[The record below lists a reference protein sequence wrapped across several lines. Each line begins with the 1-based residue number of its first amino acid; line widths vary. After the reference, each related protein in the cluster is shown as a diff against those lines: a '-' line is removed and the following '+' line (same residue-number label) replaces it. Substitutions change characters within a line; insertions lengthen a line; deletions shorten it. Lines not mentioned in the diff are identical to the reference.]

1 MKRFLLEEVDGD
13 AIDRE
18 GKIPPR
24 VVEGLAKMGAFG
36 MKIPKEYGGLG
47 FTQREYAEVIKLIS
61 TWDGNLIALV
71 SAHQSIGVPQPLKLF
86 GTKEQKEKYFPR
98 LARGAV
104 SAFAL
109 TEADVGS
116 DPANLSTTAARTPEG
131 DYVLNGEKLWCT
143 NGTIAELFVV
153 MARHPDTK
161 KISAFIVEKEWPGV
175 EVVLR
180 CHFMGLKAIE
190 NGVIR
195 FTNVRVPK
203 ENLLW
208 EEGRGLK
215 LALVTL
221 NTGRLTLPAT
231 CAASAKRCLE
241 ICREWGNERVQW
253 GQPIGRHDA
262 IAQILAEMAAT
273 AFAMEAVCDL
283 ACGLADKGDR
293 DIRLEAAVA
302 KMWNTE
308 EGWTIVDR
316 TLQVRGG
323 RGYETADS
331 LRARGEPGIPVERM
345 MRDFRINLIFE
356 GSSEIMRLFIAREAL
371 DRHLSV
377 AGEPGRSEAALSK
390 KLAALPGVLGFYAR
404 WYPGRLVG
412 RGQLPR
418 FREFGPLARH
428 VRYIERA
435 TRRLSRAIFHMMARH
450 GPKLEKRQALLFR
463 AVDIGADLFA
473 MSAAACRAQAMR
485 RAKDPEAP
493 RAVGARGRLL
503 PHDAPPDRAALR
515 RDPLERRR
523 PQVQDRPAPPR
534 GRAPLA
540 GAGPGPDGGPGE
552 VRRRGRF
559 AGEPEKSSRLSESS
573 LGRQLCD
580 EAGGRGLQPG
590 GFPFRG
596 RRGGEGTFSGG
607 DAPISVIVLL
617 SSETDRKVKVTE
629 PMRIESPSSSVVGAG
644 DALAPHVG
652 AVLAV
657 EVLDRRGAARDHDAR
672 MPPRDAFGGDAD
684 AGQRVAAEDRFSFR
698 DGNDAVVPDQSPG
711 GGLLVLAA
719 LAGTSLAFPANE

>member
-1 MKRFLLEEVDGD
+1 MGERKRHLRPVSEAEARRVAEEARETEWQAPSFLKEIFLGNLRLDLIHPFPEPPPERPEFRAFYDRMRRFLLEEVDGD

-86 GTKEQKEKYFPR
+86 GTKEQKQKYFPR

-116 DPANLSTTAARTPEG
+116 DPANLSTTAARAPEG

-231 CAASAKRCLE
+231 CAAIAKRCLE
-241 ICREWGNERVQW
+241 ICRTWGNERVQW
-253 GQPIGRHDA
+253 GQPVGRHDA

-273 AFAMEAVCDL
+273 AFAMEAVADL

-316 TLQVRGG
+316 TVQVRGG

-331 LRARGEPGIPVERM
+331 LKARGEPAIPVERM
-345 MRDFRINLIFE
+345 MRDYRINLIFE

-377 AGEPGRSEAALSK
+377 AGNLVDPKLSLSK
-390 KLAALPGVLGFYAR
+390 KLSALPRVMGFYAR

-450 GPKLEKRQALLFR
+450 GPRLEKRQALLFR

-485 RAKDPEAP
+485 RAKEPEAR
-493 RAVGARGRLL
+493 RAVELADIFCRMMRRRIAERFAAIRSNDDVRKYRTARRLL
-503 PHDAPPDRAALR
+503 EGEHLWLEEGLVPSGE
-515 RDPLERRR
+515 LER
-523 PQVQDRPAPPR
+523 
-534 GRAPLA
+534 
-540 GAGPGPDGGPGE
+540 
-552 VRRRGRF
+552 F
-559 AGEPEKSSRLSESS
+559 AATAMA
-573 LGRQLCD
+573 D
-580 EAGGRGLQPG
+580 EQKQK
-590 GFPFRG
+590 
-596 RRGGEGTFSGG
+596 E
-607 DAPISVIVLL
+607 
-617 SSETDRKVKVTE
+617 
-629 PMRIESPSSSVVGAG
+629 
-644 DALAPHVG
+644 LAP
-652 AVLAV
+652 A
-657 EVLDRRGAARDHDAR
+657 
-672 MPPRDAFGGDAD
+672 
-684 AGQRVAAEDRFSFR
+684 
-698 DGNDAVVPDQSPG
+698 
-711 GGLLVLAA
+711 
-719 LAGTSLAFPANE
+719 